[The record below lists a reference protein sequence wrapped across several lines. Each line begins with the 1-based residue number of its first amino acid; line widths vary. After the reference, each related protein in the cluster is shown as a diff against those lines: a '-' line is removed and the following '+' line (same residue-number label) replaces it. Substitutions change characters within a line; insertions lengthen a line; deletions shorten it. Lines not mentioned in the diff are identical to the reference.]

1 LTSLCIG
8 SHGEKGPV
16 SFLWLFQGSY
26 DGIYLYIY
34 RYLYVCGT
42 KKEFVDDTAEVPPLG
57 SVGASEKVAARKL
70 APRGGVTGPQGITA
84 NRAQAGQLEV

>member
-1 LTSLCIG
+1 
-8 SHGEKGPV
+8 
-16 SFLWLFQGSY
+16 
-26 DGIYLYIY
+26 
-34 RYLYVCGT
+34 VCGT